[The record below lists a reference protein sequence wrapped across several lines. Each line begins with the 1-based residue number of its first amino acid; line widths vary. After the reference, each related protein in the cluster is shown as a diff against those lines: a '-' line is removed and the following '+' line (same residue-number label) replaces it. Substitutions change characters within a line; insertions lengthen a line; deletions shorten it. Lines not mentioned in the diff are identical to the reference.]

1 MLAIPLCRPRII
13 DPAQSRA
20 TALAL
25 LAIMLLSAESVNIA
39 RGQGLNLTEPQ
50 TEAAVTAADKAWGH
64 AEESGDIAYIDA
76 LLLPE
81 YRSVNVDGS
90 VHDKAAI
97 LASTKKNLG
106 STKRAAADETWR
118 AAHPHLTSVEITGDI
133 AVLTFTLN
141 KPDTPSRVMSC
152 DIFVYREGHWHAL
165 YSQHPAAGV

>member
-1 MLAIPLCRPRII
+1 MPARPLRLPKLI
-13 DPAQSRA
+13 DRA
-20 TALAL
+20 LSGANALAL
-25 LAIMLLSAESVNIA
+25 LTILLLSAGSVNIA

-50 TEAAVTAADKAWGH
+50 TESAVTAVDNAWGH
-64 AEESGDIAYIDA
+64 AEESGDTAFIDA

-106 STKRAAADETWR
+106 STNTAAADEAWQ
-118 AAHPHLTSVEITGDI
+118 AAHPQLTSVVITGDI

-141 KPDTPSRVMSC
+141 KPDAPKRVMSC

-165 YSQHPAAGV
+165 YSQHSAAGV